1 MKGRREREDTHLRP
15 ETGHRRLEQIGSV
28 LLAVLDG
35 IGNLV

>member
-1 MKGRREREDTHLRP
+1 MRERREQEDTHLRP

-28 LLAVLDG
+28 LLAVLDR